1 MRIGTLV
8 RKLVVNTGLAA
19 ASFLIA
25 ILLLEIGAR
34 VFSPDSAPATVS
46 LASFY
51 RYDELLGWAQ
61 VPDQRGRLRARDFNV
76 SVVTDSSG
84 LRDNETTVERAAG
97 RHRMLVLGDSYG
109 WGWGVERSD
118 RFSEILETRLSG
130 WEVINASVPGYSTD
144 QQLLYLQQ
152 LGLRYEPD
160 VVLLLFYGNDH
171 RGNLSD
177 TQYGYNKPFFTLE
190 NESLVAHNIPVPPDS
205 MLQRA
210 GRYIYAQTFVIGR
223 LADFAATAGRSG
235 YRSLAR
241 AAAGGFGGSTGE
253 APGGPPGAEYAAVGA
268 DGDGPGGVSEGGV
281 QGSEPVIEPH
291 DENQI
296 TRALIRRMNELVRS
310 HAGVLLVVSV
320 PHRSLSEQQRRASAR
335 FHRFLDSEGIVNA
348 RLEERFAA
356 ATEPTTFAHDQHWN
370 PLGHRI
376 AAQAIADLMMHQ
388 GLVITAHSGIPATA
402 AEQNRLEPPLCRL
415 LCSIHPLIPSRAIV
429 SNHPVVSSHHRVGAP
444 ALRTWPMRNGGFR
457 GRRPRRSKSCA
468 WLGAQRTE
476 KT

>member
-268 DGDGPGGVSEGGV
+268 G
-281 QGSEPVIEPH
+281 
-291 DENQI
+291 
-296 TRALIRRMNELVRS
+296 R
-310 HAGVLLVVSV
+310 
-320 PHRSLSEQQRRASAR
+320 RRAR
-335 FHRFLDSEGIVNA
+335 WR
-348 RLEERFAA
+348 
-356 ATEPTTFAHDQHWN
+356 
-370 PLGHRI
+370 
-376 AAQAIADLMMHQ
+376 
-388 GLVITAHSGIPATA
+388 
-402 AEQNRLEPPLCRL
+402 
-415 LCSIHPLIPSRAIV
+415 
-429 SNHPVVSSHHRVGAP
+429 
-444 ALRTWPMRNGGFR
+444 FR
-457 GRRPRRSKSCA
+457 GRSPRLRAGYRAARREPDHQGSDPPNERAGAESRRRSSRRQRA
-468 WLGAQRTE
+468 APIPVGATTPSQRQVPPVSRLRGDCQRSPGRALRGGDGADDLRARPTLE
-476 KT
+476 SAGA